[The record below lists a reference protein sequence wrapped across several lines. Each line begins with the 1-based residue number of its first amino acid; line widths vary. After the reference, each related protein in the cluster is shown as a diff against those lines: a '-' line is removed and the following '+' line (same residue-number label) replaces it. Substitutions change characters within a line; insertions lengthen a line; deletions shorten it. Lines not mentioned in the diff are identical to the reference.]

1 MFFCWD
7 YSCEWV
13 LFILVVV
20 TTGMYTEVEKRYPDY
35 NCQEAVL
42 EEADTE
48 LEVR

>member
-1 MFFCWD
+1 MLFCWD
-7 YSCEWV
+7 YSCEWP

-20 TTGMYTEVEKRYPDY
+20 TTRMYTEVENRYPDY
-35 NCQEAVL
+35 KCQEAVL